1 MLVHAWEKSSGEL
14 KDHQARVQVLINFL
28 PSGSYNYSLVNMSSP
43 RLSVG
48 ASYASL
54 TCAAMVWGGSVVA
67 QKVALGPFSPVE
79 TSVLRGLGALAI
91 LIPLWRWKESTLSFA
106 QDDWKTFL
114 LLGLGVLGNHL
125 LILFG
130 LQFIGAGAAGV
141 IIGASPAITAF
152 LSSLLLKD
160 LSLRVIWLGC
170 LVSFIGVIFIS
181 GKDAVEG
188 VGSNPLVGGG
198 LVIAGLVC
206 WALYTIGCRR
216 TMERFSPLAVTWITL
231 AVSLFFEIP
240 LLILN
245 HKMLVSGVQSVPLA
259 GWMALLYVMVFA
271 TALGQ
276 QAWLYGV
283 QGVGPSRAGI
293 FGNLIP
299 VSALLF
305 SFMILAEPVG
315 FRELTG
321 IGLIVLGVWLVDCRS
336 REELEPMPGVHGEP
350 VEEREIS

>member
-1 MLVHAWEKSSGEL
+1 M
-14 KDHQARVQVLINFL
+14 
-28 PSGSYNYSLVNMSSP
+28 PSTK
-43 RLSVG
+43 LSVS
-48 ASYASL
+48 ASYLSL

-79 TSVLRGLGALAI
+79 TSVFRGLGALVI
-91 LIPLWRWKESTLSFA
+91 LIPFWLWKEGPVGFSKN
-106 QDDWKTFL
+106 DWKTFL
-114 LLGLGVLGNHL
+114 ILGLGVLGNHL

-130 LQFIGAGAAGV
+130 LQFISAGGAGV

-152 LSSLLLKD
+152 LSSVLIKD

-170 LVSFIGVIFIS
+170 VVSFIGVVFIT

-188 VGSNPLVGGG
+188 GGSNPLLGGG
-198 LVIAGLVC
+198 LVIGGLIC

-216 TMERFSPLAVTWITL
+216 TMERFSPLAVTWVTL
-231 AVSLFFEIP
+231 AVSLIFEIP
-240 LLILN
+240 LLLVN
-245 HKMLVSGVQSVPLA
+245 HKMLVADFESVPFS
-259 GWMALLYVMVFA
+259 GWSALLYVMVFA
-271 TALGQ
+271 TAVGQ

-283 QGVGPSRAGI
+283 EGVGPSRAGI

-305 SFMILAEPVG
+305 SFLILSEPVG

-321 IGLIVLGVWLVDCRS
+321 IGLIVFGVWLVDRQS
-336 REELEPMPGVHGEP
+336 RAELERLTQTQMKAAK
-350 VEEREIS
+350 ERGIP